1 MPYMKFGFFQ
11 LNLFIGLSIGRLVA
25 PYIAFRL

>member
-25 PYIAFRL
+25 SYIAFRL